1 MVILGGWVFLM
12 SEVPLYWMARIACVC
27 EMQML
32 GEHLLDGPAGQLLE
46 GVRNLLA
53 SCVTARLLQPGIR
66 GLSESFGVLITL
78 RP

>member
-32 GEHLLDGPAGQLLE
+32 GEHVLDGPAGELLE

-53 SCVTARLLQPGIR
+53 TCVTARLLHPAHAKSVRANVERLGR
-66 GLSESFGVLITL
+66 S
-78 RP
+78 